1 MVSQV
6 LGILF
11 GWTWPIWAFVFVF
24 SLISAIKKAVQ
35 TTDEEEKNPALW
47 PSLWAAGSLA
57 VILGGM
63 ISLMVFEIR

>member
-1 MVSQV
+1 MVSQF

-11 GWTWPIWAFVFVF
+11 GWTWPVWAFVFVF
-24 SLISAIKKAVQ
+24 SLVSAIKQAVQ
-35 TTDEEEKNPALW
+35 TADEEEKNPALC

-63 ISLMVFEIR
+63 VSLIVLEIR